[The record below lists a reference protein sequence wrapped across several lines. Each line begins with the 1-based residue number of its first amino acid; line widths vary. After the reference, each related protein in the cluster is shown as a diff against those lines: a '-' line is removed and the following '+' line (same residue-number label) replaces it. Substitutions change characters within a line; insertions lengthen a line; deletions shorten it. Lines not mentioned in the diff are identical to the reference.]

1 MRALLPLLLLALAT
15 APAFAQN
22 TNQNTP
28 QGNTA
33 EREQLLNKEQKTSRQ
48 DQRTERIRVED
59 GGSRVDELRVGGQ
72 TQTIT
77 VQPKT
82 GNMPAYEV
90 LPSDGVRNLPGSRNG
105 SESTTGPRVWNVIKF
120 RQALPYRAAT
130 PHTAPDDRPLSR
142 CALTDGRIYTSL

>member
-1 MRALLPLLLLALAT
+1 MRALHPLLLLALAA
-15 APAFAQN
+15 APAFAKNTSQN
-22 TNQNTP
+22 AT
-28 QGNTA
+28 QGTTV
-33 EREQLLNKEQKTSRQ
+33 ERSQLPKTEQKTTRQ

-82 GNMPAYEV
+82 GDMPAYEV

-120 RQALPYRAAT
+120 
-130 PHTAPDDRPLSR
+130 
-142 CALTDGRIYTSL
+142 

>member
-1 MRALLPLLLLALAT
+1 MRALYPLLLLALTT
-15 APAFAQN
+15 APSFAQN
-22 TNQNTP
+22 TSQNAA
-28 QGNTA
+28 QGTA
-33 EREQLLNKEQKTSRQ
+33 VERS
-48 DQRTERIRVED
+48 RVED

-82 GNMPAYEV
+82 GDMPAYEV

-120 RQALPYRAAT
+120 
-130 PHTAPDDRPLSR
+130 
-142 CALTDGRIYTSL
+142 

>member
-1 MRALLPLLLLALAT
+1 MKLEPVRSTPESIGCRPLLGACQVRDGQDAQLAPPHPAYNRAMRALLPLLLLALAT

-28 QGNTA
+28 QGN
-33 EREQLLNKEQKTSRQ
+33 
-48 DQRTERIRVED
+48 
-59 GGSRVDELRVGGQ
+59 
-72 TQTIT
+72 
-77 VQPKT
+77 T

-120 RQALPYRAAT
+120 
-130 PHTAPDDRPLSR
+130 
-142 CALTDGRIYTSL
+142 

>member
-1 MRALLPLLLLALAT
+1 MRALYPLLLLALTT
-15 APAFAQN
+15 APSFAQN
-22 TNQNTP
+22 TSQNAA
-28 QGNTA
+28 QGTA
-33 EREQLLNKEQKTSRQ
+33 IERSQLPKTEQKTTRQ

-82 GNMPAYEV
+82 GDMPAYEV

-120 RQALPYRAAT
+120 
-130 PHTAPDDRPLSR
+130 
-142 CALTDGRIYTSL
+142 